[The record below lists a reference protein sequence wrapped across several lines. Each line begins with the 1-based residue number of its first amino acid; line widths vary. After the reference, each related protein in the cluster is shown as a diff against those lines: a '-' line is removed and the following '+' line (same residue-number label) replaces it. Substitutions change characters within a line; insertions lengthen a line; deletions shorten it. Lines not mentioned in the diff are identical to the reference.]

1 MLLMTEL
8 KADRK
13 RSMEEE
19 REGLARGLNRERGEK
34 PDHPWSAEAYGV

>member
-19 REGLARGLNRERGEK
+19 REGLTRGLNRDRGEK
-34 PDHPWSAEAYGV
+34 PDHPWFAETYGV